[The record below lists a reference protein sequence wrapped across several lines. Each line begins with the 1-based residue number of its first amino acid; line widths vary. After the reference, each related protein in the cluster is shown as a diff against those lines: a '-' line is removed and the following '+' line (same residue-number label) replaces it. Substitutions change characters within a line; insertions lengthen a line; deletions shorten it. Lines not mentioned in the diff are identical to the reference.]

1 MYEVKD
7 ERHAEAYWN
16 SVSLAKEDSL
26 SLGERVAAL
35 RNGQQ
40 ADKSSD
46 NDVKIGPGGSREIS
60 FTRRS
65 SAKYEEDDE
74 DKEIMPHKKRGI
86 QSLKL
91 KPDRSSFQGGSHWRG
106 GSRGRGGRGRGRMGR
121 GRGRGRS

>member
-1 MYEVKD
+1 MKD

-26 SLGERVAAL
+26 SLGERAAAL

-40 ADKSSD
+40 AEKASD
-46 NDVKIGPGGSREIS
+46 NDVKFGPGGSREIS

-74 DKEIMPHKKRGI
+74 DKESMPHKKRGI

-91 KPDRSSFQGGSHWRG
+91 KLDRSGFQGGSHWRG

-121 GRGRGRS
+121 GRGRGRGRS